1 MVSCRFFPPTDPTK
15 QTQLPFSPWS
25 AVPSKFWFSLF
36 MATWCLDATVE
47 TKFGVLKSLK
57 STTLSICISC
67 ISHWFCWLQ
76 LFILTA
82 VEECGDGRTKW
93 GSFKPDA
100 FGLVI
105 IVPNADNHYRCIT
118 PTITLDPKKDRS
130 DPHSIQIPSRFPQLC
145 AGSQPRG
152 KAHGMK
158 GWRDEG
164 MISGCW
170 TVQRFFTVIQ
180 QVAVVLFAEFK
191 MFKFCRIS

>member
-1 MVSCRFFPPTDPTK
+1 MVSCRFSPPTDPTK

-105 IVPNADNHYRCIT
+105 IVPNADNHYHCIT
-118 PTITLDPKKDRS
+118 PTIKLDPKKDRS
-130 DPHSIQIPSRFPQLC
+130 DPHSIQIPPAVCRISAKRQGSRDE
-145 AGSQPRG
+145 
-152 KAHGMK
+152 GMK
-158 GWRDEG
+158 GWSLDAELFN
-164 MISGCW
+164 SSSPW
-170 TVQRFFTVIQ
+170 FTVIQ

>member
-1 MVSCRFFPPTDPTK
+1 
-15 QTQLPFSPWS
+15 
-25 AVPSKFWFSLF
+25 
-36 MATWCLDATVE
+36 
-47 TKFGVLKSLK
+47 VLKSLK

-158 GWRDEG
+158 GWRDDLWMLNCSTVLHRDSAWFSKLQWFCLQSSRCSSSAG
-164 MISGCW
+164 YPSGECEPQ
-170 TVQRFFTVIQ
+170 VRPVRRE
-180 QVAVVLFAEFK
+180 VAVTSRKETATH
-191 MFKFCRIS
+191 S